1 MAGER
6 VTIVDVARETGISV
20 SSVSVALR
28 GEPGVSEATRSLVL
42 AAADRLGYQPDR
54 RARGLRERRSRV
66 VGVTLSLRQTFHAA
80 LVESL
85 YAAAAGQGL
94 DLVLSATT
102 PGRDVTAA
110 VDSLRH
116 ERCDAVLLVSPDV
129 DARTLAELG
138 SRQPTVVVG
147 SDLTAPGVDT
157 VRADD
162 DAGMA
167 LLVHHLH
174 ERGHRTISFV
184 DGGDAAMSATRREGY
199 RRAMR
204 AHGLDREIDVLPGD
218 PSEDAGVRA
227 AAALLRRQ
235 SPPSAVLAH
244 NDMIATGLLLALRSA
259 GVAVPEG
266 LAVAGYDDTRLGA
279 LSSIALTTVSQDP
292 ARLAEEAL
300 LLAVARAGGSGVSG
314 SGVSDAPG
322 EAAVV
327 VPPRIVIRSTT

>member
-1 MAGER
+1 MAAGR

-28 GEPGVSEATRSLVL
+28 GEPGVSDATRSLVL

-66 VGVTLSLRQTFHAA
+66 VGVTFGLHQTFHAA

-85 YAAAAGQGL
+85 YDAAAGQGL

-102 PGRDVTAA
+102 PGRDVAAA

-129 DARTLAELG
+129 DAATLAELG
-138 SRQPTVVVG
+138 SRQPTVLVG

-167 LLVHHLH
+167 LLVGHLL

-184 DGGDAAMSATRREGY
+184 DGGDAAMGATRREGY

-204 AHGLDREIDVLPGD
+204 AHGLEREIDVLPGD

-227 AAALLRRQ
+227 ATTLLARHA
-235 SPPSAVLAH
+235 PPTAVLAH
-244 NDMIATGLLLALRSA
+244 NDMIATGLLLTLRSA

-279 LSSIALTTVSQDP
+279 LSSIDVTTVSQEP

-300 LLAVARAGGSGVSG
+300 RLALSRAEGRS
-314 SGVSDAPG
+314 AG
-322 EAAVV
+322 EASVV
-327 VPPRIVIRSTT
+327 VPPRLVIRSTT